1 MADAV
6 LTALSKSSPEFRPN
20 TIRSAVGDEADLS
33 IDVGQP
39 VRPTGQN
46 PNNVLYSDASAEGT
60 SFVLG
65 LAASASEQLGYRG
78 GHVDIQYAG
87 PLTLTTAQWD
97 RVTGESGGLTPGEL
111 YYLSNTAGMLS
122 QTPGDNIVQVGRAV
136 SATTM
141 LIQIQYP
148 LPSPP

>member
-6 LTALSKSSPEFRPN
+6 LTALSKSSPEFRHN

-39 VRPTGQN
+39 VRPTGNN
-46 PNNVLYSDASAEGT
+46 PNNVLYSDASNSDT
-60 SFVLG
+60 SFVMG
-65 LAASASEQLGYRG
+65 LAATASEKLGYRG

-97 RVTGESGGLTPGEL
+97 RVTGQTGGLTPGSL
-111 YYLSNTAGMLS
+111 YYLSNTAGMIGTS
-122 QTPGDNIVQVGRAV
+122 PGDNIVQVGRAM
-136 SATTM
+136 SETTM
-141 LIQIQYP
+141 QILIQYP
-148 LPSPP
+148 LPSP